1 MSGSLL
7 ANSNVEEIFE
17 FKSGNHHLSL
27 VTKLSELRDDCRFR
41 DVTLVA
47 EGMRINAHRVVLAA
61 YSDYFKAMFT
71 NEMLESRQQEIEM
84 FDVEAPALDALINF
98 CYKGEIQIGG
108 INVPSILHAAC
119 LLQLNEVQEACCE
132 FLKKQLRP
140 SNCLGVREF
149 ADSHSCQEL
158 VRCADEY
165 ILKNFQDII
174 ANEEFYR
181 LPENQ
186 LVQIISSDELVVRSE
201 EEMFIAVL
209 QWVEFDLSSRKPM
222 LPKLLEHVRFLLCRP
237 EFLVNTVSKNALVMA
252 DATCRN
258 LDDQA
263 KDNLILQFSAHECS
277 NVKGKRT
284 RVCGV
289 VSEVIYVVGESGDG
303 CVKCVDPEGANP
315 VWQDVAPLNQKRYH
329 CGVAVVDKSIYAV
342 CGNDGISVL
351 NSIERYN
358 PATDQWMSDVARCPT
373 GRSSLGVAALDD
385 HLYAVGGSDD
395 ILGRDLAI
403 VERFDPRVGR
413 WEKVCPM
420 STPRESHA
428 SAVLHSELYVAG
440 GWNEDSPRLSSA
452 EKYDPRTNK
461 WTPVADM
468 SCSRVGMGL
477 AALNGKL
484 YAIGGDNHTLV
495 EVFDPKANLWE
506 YHSNC

>member
-98 CYKGEIQIGG
+98 CYKDEIQIGG

-119 LLQLNEVQEACCE
+119 LLQLNEV
-132 FLKKQLRP
+132 
-140 SNCLGVREF
+140 
-149 ADSHSCQEL
+149 
-158 VRCADEY
+158 
-165 ILKNFQDII
+165 QDII

-263 KDNLILQFSAHECS
+263 KKVNALILECAIS
-277 NVKGKRT
+277 
-284 RVCGV
+284 
-289 VSEVIYVVGESGDG
+289 VGESGDG

-403 VERFDPRVGR
+403 VER
-413 WEKVCPM
+413 
-420 STPRESHA
+420 
-428 SAVLHSELYVAG
+428 
-440 GWNEDSPRLSSA
+440 
-452 EKYDPRTNK
+452 
-461 WTPVADM
+461 
-468 SCSRVGMGL
+468 
-477 AALNGKL
+477 
-484 YAIGGDNHTLV
+484 
-495 EVFDPKANLWE
+495 
-506 YHSNC
+506 